1 MNYDNTIIIYPIWT
15 PDDLK
20 SFDCV
25 FNEEYMYVH
34 LSKHIYNSFDKY
46 GEILNFLI
54 NIDHKRTGCMYIYYI
69 IEYRDYDV
77 VKNMIE
83 KKQLVDYVVKFLTF
97 NIKVDVL
104 TVETY
109 NLNDIEEDYTVLYW
123 GDGEF

>member
-1 MNYDNTIIIYPIWT
+1 DNTIIIYPIWT